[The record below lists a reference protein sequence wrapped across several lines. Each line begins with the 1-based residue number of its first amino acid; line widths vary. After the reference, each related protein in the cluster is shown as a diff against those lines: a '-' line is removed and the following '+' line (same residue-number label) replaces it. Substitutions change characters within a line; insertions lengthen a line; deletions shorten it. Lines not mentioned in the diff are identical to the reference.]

1 MIERNHIFQQ
11 FLPFGLVFGQL
22 AWEWLKLSFA
32 TLKAYFLANYEG
44 KTNEQATKLAIKM
57 KCKGDNKKERSKQIR
72 KNLRVVFFFG
82 IVAG

>member
-1 MIERNHIFQQ
+1 MQSGVKCRFSLFCAMEETHVIERNHIFQQ

-44 KTNEQATKLAIKM
+44 KTNE
-57 KCKGDNKKERSKQIR
+57 
-72 KNLRVVFFFG
+72 
-82 IVAG
+82 